1 MNPWRNTQSNTGWVS
16 KNSMEYVNKSG
27 AKEAVIG
34 IPANTTVKITY
45 YANKQRKRV
54 GRSSRYSSRD
64 SSDRQV
70 CQNSQRTNSSPNKN
84 QQNEESMR
92 ASRSRVHSNQNAAIP
107 LYIPYIPPHFTMSSR
122 SIDHLQQPYVH
133 IREHPQT
140 SRYAPYHLRFANRGS
155 TQPAPTISRNH
166 APIVELPG
174 LEIRYDEDNIRKFL
188 NDTAPPKK

>member
-1 MNPWRNTQSNTGWVS
+1 MVKNES
-16 KNSMEYVNKSG
+16 KRHTRERQEVEMRQINKSG